1 MKQEKVQIKTEKDE
15 LHPLAHYVDDRV
27 ELVKQ
32 IFSCLKTKT
41 IRNLAPG
48 FLKVSAQWSVCSPSS
63 WTKSFF
69 SILG

>member
-48 FLKVSAQWSVCSPSS
+48 FLKVSAQ
-63 WTKSFF
+63 
-69 SILG
+69 